1 MPNNIEINLKPAEES
16 DGQAKI
22 NFKET
27 KPAGA
32 KKLLKNL
39 LYICVFLTVSFSLFY
54 INANISEQ
62 NSSSSSW
69 FDKIPILGRIKH
81 LVESADRRLKGEEA
95 GRINILLLGMGGK
108 NHEGGYLTDT
118 IILASLQPSTKK
130 AALLSIPRDMAIPIE
145 DMGWRKINNV
155 NAYAETQTAG
165 SGGLAVSQTVSDVLN
180 MPIDYYLRIDFA
192 GFINIID
199 RLGGVKIY
207 VDNTLEDYKYPVM
220 GMGDAENYESRYEHL
235 VIEKGWQEMDGE
247 LALKYARSRHALGA
261 EGSDFARSKR
271 QQKILEA
278 VKEKVLS
285 INILFEPTLII
296 DITNEL
302 QEHIS
307 TNLKTWEI
315 IKIWSMFKNIEADN
329 IINKALDN
337 SPNGLLTDTIN
348 ESGAY
353 ILIPRNGD
361 FSEIQYLAGNIF
373 SDAPAEAK
381 TRVTYEK
388 AAIDVRNGTWINGLA
403 NKAALDLEKYGF
415 DVIHIG
421 NCGQQNFQTSVIYD
435 LTGGAKAQSLTILK
449 EKTKA
454 NVSFELPQWLVDDLA
469 KELSGQKDPL
479 QPDFILVLGQN
490 ADSTASGAENTA
502 E

>member
-1 MPNNIEINLKPAEES
+1 MPNNIEINLKPPEES
-16 DGQAKI
+16 AKEEKA
-22 NFKET
+22 NFEEA

-39 LYICVFLTVSFSLFY
+39 LYICVFLTISFSLFY
-54 INANISEQ
+54 INANVSEQ
-62 NSSSSSW
+62 NSSSW
-69 FDKIPILGRIKH
+69 LDKIPILGHIKH
-81 LVESADRRLKGEEA
+81 LVESADKQLKGEKA
-95 GRINILLLGMGGK
+95 DRINILLLGMGGK
-108 NHEGGYLTDT
+108 NHEGGQLTDT

-130 AALLSIPRDMAIPIE
+130 AAMLSIPRDLAIPIE
-145 DMGWRKINNV
+145 NMGWRKINNV

-165 SGGLAVSQTVSDVLN
+165 GGGLAASQAVSDVLN
-180 MPIDYYLRIDFA
+180 MPIDYYVRVDFA

-199 RLGGVKIY
+199 RLGGVNIY
-207 VDNTLEDYKYPVM
+207 VDNTLDDYKYPIM
-220 GMGDAENYESRYEHL
+220 GKEDAEPYESRYEHL
-235 VIEKGWQEMDGE
+235 HIEKGWQNMDGK
-247 LALKYARSRHALGA
+247 LALKYARSRHGLGA
-261 EGSDFARSKR
+261 EGSDFARAKR

-285 INILFEPTLII
+285 INILFEPTLIV

-315 IKIWSMFKNIEADN
+315 IKIWSMFKDIKTGD

-381 TRVTYEK
+381 TRVTHEK

-415 DVIHIG
+415 DVVHIG
-421 NCGQQNFQTSVIYD
+421 NCSQQNFQNSVIYD
-435 LTGGAKAQSLTILK
+435 LTGGAKTQSLTILK
-449 EKTKA
+449 EKTEA
-454 NVSFELPQWLVDDLA
+454 NVSVELPQWLIDDLA
-469 KELSGQKDPL
+469 EELAGQKNPV
-479 QPDFILVLGQN
+479 QPDFILILGQS
-490 ADSTASGAENTA
+490 ADATESGAENTA